1 MFFKFT
7 EQAGYCERHTGL
19 RRRQCRLKG
28 ATFSMHTSERLTE
41 DANVLRFPFRPWV
54 RRAGISIVIT
64 AAAIS
69 AAIFLTLTLSPS
81 ARYGWIGEPFVWV
94 YIGTLWAG
102 GLKVWSGT
110 RRPVAELTPVTLTL
124 RPLHQFRTR
133 VVKWDAIS
141 GTEQMTGGDRLIVYF
156 DTPRGMRFVAL
167 NLNLVKGRRD
177 FLLTLDARLRERG
190 FVERIVER
198 SRYLSRAT

>member
-1 MFFKFT
+1 M
-7 EQAGYCERHTGL
+7 Q
-19 RRRQCRLKG
+19 
-28 ATFSMHTSERLTE
+28 SSERLTPH
-41 DANVLRFPFRPWV
+41 ANILRFDFRPWV

-69 AAIFLTLTLSPS
+69 AAILVALAAVPS
-81 ARYGWIGEPFVWV
+81 ARYGWIGEPFVWA

-102 GLKVWSGT
+102 GLKVWTGT
-110 RRPVAELTPVTLTL
+110 RRPIAEVAPETLTL
-124 RPLHQFRTR
+124 RPLHQFKTR
-133 VVKWDAIS
+133 VVEWSAIS